1 MRFSRMRQGL
11 SNCRTYSFWD
21 SSSLRVA
28 FQLAAAL
35 TCNSH
40 VLDFLASAKLCRS
53 QLCLKPSTSHCRER
67 VGIISVALFITIPL
81 PPLFENIENKGN
93 SYNLLLANNMRISDL
108 LQTRGIFI
116 TEGILM
122 NNSTDKL
129 TAVNCRS
136 QTRHMSALP
145 EVVTI
150 FQYRSEEAKKS
161 SLDST
166 FELILP
172 QEGINCSG
180 CSTSKVISCGDF
192 FTSSGMA
199 VTTLAR
205 VLIFSVVGSKT

>member
-1 MRFSRMRQGL
+1 
-11 SNCRTYSFWD
+11 
-21 SSSLRVA
+21 
-28 FQLAAAL
+28 
-35 TCNSH
+35 
-40 VLDFLASAKLCRS
+40 
-53 QLCLKPSTSHCRER
+53 
-67 VGIISVALFITIPL
+67 
-81 PPLFENIENKGN
+81 
-93 SYNLLLANNMRISDL
+93 MRISDL
-108 LQTRGIFI
+108 SKTRGIFI

-145 EVVTI
+145 VVVTI

-166 FELILP
+166 FESILA
-172 QEGINCSG
+172 QEGINCSC